1 MGLLLQTIKLTK
13 SFGDYEVLKDISL
26 TISEGEKIGIVGLNG
41 AGKSTL
47 IRILA
52 GELAADSGEIIWHRH
67 CQIGYLKQISEEKE
81 GFGTLSGG
89 ERTKKRLLRCLKNNV
104 SVLILDEPTN
114 HLDEKGMTWLIDEVK
129 AFKGTVIVIS
139 HDRYFLD
146 QCVLRIEEI
155 ENGKNQSF
163 AGNYSWYRKEKK
175 RLFDAATKAYEEQ
188 EKKKQSIREEMQMLK
203 NWSAKAHREAGKK
216 AIETGNKFGGKQH
229 NRAKAKAM
237 DRRVHSQ
244 LMRLQKIEVEGMQRP
259 QEERSVYFQLGKEA
273 QKGHRILCAQGLE
286 MAYEEKVLFKNSDF
300 YILRGERVGIIG
312 PNGCGKST
320 LLRILLGEEKAKG
333 KLFFSE
339 TRKIGYMSQ
348 EILDLDPRL
357 TVQESFRN
365 LTRQEESWLR
375 NQLSSMGIGERLYHN
390 LIGSLSMGERMKIK
404 LLQMILE
411 GSELLILDE
420 PTNHMDLMMREQLE
434 EVLASYEGTLI
445 LVSHDRYLVE
455 KVCDHLLV
463 FEDQRISRFE
473 GTLSEYSEKRKEKL
487 ASSDD
492 QKKKKTL
499 QAQKEAALKREYRL
513 SYLVSTLSM
522 AVKGSAQYEALEKE
536 YEQLLAEK
544 RMEG

>member
-13 SFGDYEVLKDISL
+13 SFGEHDVLKDITL

-47 IRILA
+47 IRLIA
-52 GELAADSGEIIWHRH
+52 GELTADSGKMIWHRH

-89 ERTKKRLLRCLKNNV
+89 EKTKKRLLRCLKNNV

-114 HLDEKGMTWLIDEVK
+114 HLDEKGMAWLINEID

-146 QCVLRIEEI
+146 QCINRIEEI

-175 RLFDAATKAYEEQ
+175 RLFEAATKAYEEQ
-188 EKKKQSIREEMQMLK
+188 EKKKQGIREEMQVLK

-244 LMRLQKIEVEGMQRP
+244 MMRLQKIEVEGLQRP
-259 QEERSVYFQLGKEA
+259 QEESTVSFQLGKEA
-273 QKGHRILCAQGLE
+273 QKGHRILCAGGLE
-286 MAYEEKVLFKNSDF
+286 MAYNEKVLFKKSDF
-300 YILRGERVGIIG
+300 YILRGEHVGIVG

-320 LLRILLGEEKAKG
+320 LLRILRGEEVAKG
-333 KLFFSE
+333 KLFFSK

-348 EILDLDPRL
+348 EILDLDPTL
-357 TVQESFRN
+357 TVQESFGD
-365 LTRQEESWLR
+365 LTRQEEIYLR
-375 NQLSSMGIGERLYHN
+375 NQLSSMGIGERLYHQ
-390 LIGSLSMGERMKIK
+390 LVGSLSMGERMKIK

-411 GSELLILDE
+411 GCELLILDE

-434 EVLASYEGTLI
+434 EVLASYEGTLL

-455 KVCDHLLV
+455 KVCDHLLI

-473 GTLSEYSEKRKEKL
+473 GTLSEYSEKRKEKS
-487 ASSDD
+487 AAGNGPKN
-492 QKKKKTL
+492 KKALKT
-499 QAQKEAALKREYRL
+499 QQEAALKRAYRL
-513 SYLVSTLSM
+513 NYLVSSLSM
-522 AVKGSAQYEALEKE
+522 MAKGSPQYEALEKE

-544 RMEG
+544 RREG